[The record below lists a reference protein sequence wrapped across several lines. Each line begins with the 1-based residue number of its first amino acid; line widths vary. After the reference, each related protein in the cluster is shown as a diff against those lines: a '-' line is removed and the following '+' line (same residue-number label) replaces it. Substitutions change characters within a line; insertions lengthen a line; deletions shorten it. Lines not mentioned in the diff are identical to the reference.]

1 MPKSLLYVLACYRNL
16 LWLYPPDLR
25 REYGSEMVEVFS
37 QILLVEWTRRGKRG
51 VATAGCRALGEVFT
65 VAIPGH
71 LSSDWLIVA
80 CISLMINSGVLGL
93 LVGVMMYRR
102 SR

>member
-1 MPKSLLYVLACYRNL
+1 MPKSLRYVLACYRAL

-25 REYGSEMVEVFS
+25 REYGSEMIDVFS
-37 QILLVEWTRRGKRG
+37 QVLFVEWTRRGKRG
-51 VATAGCRALGEVFT
+51 AAAVGSRALGEVFT

-80 CISLMINSGVLGL
+80 CLSLIINSGILGL
-93 LVGVMMYRR
+93 LVAVMMFRR
-102 SR
+102 SH